1 MLSMAWAKKRTTKD
15 GTVRWTGVYRD
26 TLRRERSA
34 GTAPTKRQALQLA
47 TEQELAVAHDDW
59 VGPERGMLTLDTYFT
74 EHWLPNRDYE
84 VKTLIGY
91 QSDYNKA
98 VGPTFGHLP
107 LREITNSKVQ
117 GWVASMRRAGVSAT
131 SVQSRFKLLQTVL
144 AARRGASAM
153 RDGHIRSNPC
163 AGVLVPVLTRRD
175 VSVYTPD
182 QIDRAFACL
191 ERWWLPMTGFLVDSG
206 CRWGEA
212 QGVLVSDLTGDPSS
226 YVVAVRHTIVE
237 VTKAASGNGTRFV
250 AKNYPKTRQPR
261 RLRLS
266 AETSRLVHGAIVERE
281 LTGDDRVFAR
291 QGSKRHKHTIAR
303 TPEWPGGIP
312 VSTGFFRGIWHRA
325 CQEAGVPQLRIH
337 DLRATNISWLF
348 AGGADLATVQ
358 QRAGHTQMAT
368 TQRYVSALDD
378 VDERALS
385 ALEVVRSRSRPRSA

>member
-1 MLSMAWAKKRTTKD
+1 MAWAKKRTTKD
-15 GTVRWTGVYRD
+15 GAVRWTGVYRD

-34 GTAPTKRQALQLA
+34 GTAPTRRQAIQLA
-47 TEQELAVAHDDW
+47 TEQEMAVARQEW
-59 VGPERGMLTLDTYFT
+59 INPGTGLMTLDTYFT
-74 EHWLPNRDYE
+74 EHWLPNRVYE

-91 QSDYNKA
+91 QSDYSKA
-98 VGPTFGHLP
+98 IAPTFGQLP
-107 LREITNSKVQ
+107 LREITNSKIQ
-117 GWVASMRRAGVSAT
+117 GWVASMRRQGFSAT
-131 SVQSRFKLLQTVL
+131 SVQARFKLLQTVL
-144 AARRGASAM
+144 AARRGASAI
-153 RDGHIRSNPC
+153 RDGHIHANPC
-163 AGVLVPVLTRRD
+163 AGVPVPLITRRN

-182 QIDRAFACL
+182 EIDRAFACL
-191 ERWWLPMTGFLVDSG
+191 EPWWLPMTAFLVDSG

-212 QGVLVSDLTGDPSS
+212 QGVLVSDLTGDPASF
-226 YVVAVRHTIVE
+226 VVAVRHTIVE
-237 VTKAASGNGTRFV
+237 VTKEASGNGTRYV

-266 AETSRLVHGAIVERE
+266 GEASRLVHQAIVDRG

-291 QGSKRHKHTIAR
+291 QGSKRHKHTIVR
-303 TPEWPGGIP
+303 SPEWPGGVP

-368 TQRYVSALDD
+368 IQRYLSALDD

-385 ALEVVRSRSRPRSA
+385 ALDVVRSRGRLRSA